1 MHLRAGIW
9 FKAQVLELKSHI
21 SHPQEPHRQQ
31 EADMMAQ
38 WAILHRTNKHI
49 CIYIAAKNS

>member
-31 EADMMAQ
+31 EADMTAQ